1 MSEIQDAIALS
12 DGTIVRIPGLD
23 NLSDDQVTSILIKSL
38 PGKMAN
44 LGFSENLERE
54 YNIRDGVPDLGLR
67 FQEALTGGDAREI
80 RAVFNE
86 RVGDGNWGVEPNT
99 KQLYVTPQGLTNLGI
114 TPKDNRN
121 VFLDGTETDIYDF
134 SADIA
139 PELVVGA
146 ASVAAEVFIPV
157 PGTGFLGPL
166 AVRSAAA
173 GLGGSLGRGG
183 LELTQELM
191 GYNRESV
198 AEIIQQA
205 GTEGAVIAGATLALG
220 APFAAFGSVANRVK
234 QASDDLI
241 HSAPQ
246 PTRIETALANMK
258 KAEAEVS
265 KRVPKEDA
273 MLLSLRTLVG
283 DEGTVAGN
291 LVTKLEGV
299 GAKQAGDQFAARAA
313 NLVEK
318 YRRTYLASI
327 RSGDDELTTLA
338 KLKTVLS
345 KEEQG
350 ILQNSIKAIKNF
362 DETSIGKV
370 DKAGAS
376 LKGFKNFAEQRLLQQ
391 YKAGQEK
398 FSGEEYYGQFNRLEG
413 KDISNQKLS
422 NLINRISK
430 GSGIL
435 VDNVY
440 NAFSSVNSPLKT
452 RLSSRVNI
460 SDKTRTAV
468 PVQAEKSKKTG
479 MFHIGKPLPTKPVPT
494 GQSFDKGSGTRITAN
509 DLLQLDKQLRQES
522 YKTSFADKSREY
534 LEISKFLQKNLEG
547 MDEFPSNFRAKLK
560 EVNRKYSNF
569 VTPYRGKEG
578 LFAQIAKRPPSD
590 AVKYFSDFIRG
601 KDGAEFSTLLDKLDT
616 VFKGDKVGDA
626 LGLADRNEILSA
638 IGMNFIRENKIDI
651 VDALNPAE
659 SIKAA
664 TKALK
669 TINEM
674 ENVISKQ
681 PSSKKIAKEIF
692 KGSTLQQYKKLLTDV
707 ASGVPVRMTK
717 AMEEIGMVM
726 SFNEARQFV
735 NSVNTVASSLS
746 KADLNTFA
754 LSLKAL
760 DKLSPKSAAFVKD
773 LMFADNWSRLFKATE
788 AQNAQA
794 RLLGIK
800 QWADD
805 WTAAVAKDETNMKY
819 IFGEMYEGVNDFAL
833 NMKGALNIDPVAG
846 ALSVAENTVGLF
858 RKLITLNFSAVRKPL
873 AFIFATKQF
882 APGAPGWNTLNKRLT
897 GGESASEISKEK
909 LSGLIGGL
917 GNLSGKAQK
926 YSSQILMARDGLVA
940 ASIAHYLEEANQSY
954 PLEDEVPKV
963 MPRKIE
969 TSQEEPQPQPQL
981 QQQDGIAAI
990 QKIAEM
996 ISGVG
1001 VSGLEEGAAIARG
1014 R

>member
-12 DGTIVRIPGLD
+12 DGTIVRIPGLG

-139 PELVVGA
+139 PELAIGA
-146 ASVAAEVFIPV
+146 ASVAAEVLVPI

-241 HSAPQ
+241 PSAPQ
-246 PTRIETALANMK
+246 PTRIETAVANMRE
-258 KAEAEVS
+258 AEAKVS
-265 KRVPKEDA
+265 GRVSKEDA

-291 LVTKLEGV
+291 LLTKLEGV

-318 YRRTYLASI
+318 YKRTYLASI

-362 DETSIGKV
+362 DETNIGKA
-370 DKAGAS
+370 DLAGTT
-376 LKGFKNFAEQRLLQQ
+376 LKSFKNFAEQRLLQQ
-391 YKAGQEK
+391 YKAGQEA
-398 FSGEEYYGQFNRLEG
+398 FSGPSYYGQFNRLEG
-413 KDISNQKLS
+413 KDINNQRLS
-422 NLINRISK
+422 NLINRISED
-430 GSGIL
+430 SGIL
-435 VDNVY
+435 VDDVY
-440 NAFSSVNSPLKT
+440 NAFSSANSPLRT
-452 RLSSRVNI
+452 RLSSRVRI
-460 SDKTRTAV
+460 SDKTQKAM
-468 PVQAEKSKKTG
+468 PVQGKKSKKTG
-479 MFHIGKPLPTKPVPT
+479 ERP
-494 GQSFDKGSGTRITAN
+494 DKGSGTRITAN
-509 DLLQLDKQLRQES
+509 DLLQLDKQLRQAS
-522 YKTSFADKSREY
+522 YKTSSANQSRVN
-534 LEISKFLQKNLEG
+534 LEISKSLQKQLEKLP
-547 MDEFPSNFRAKLK
+547 EFPAKFRAKLQ
-560 EVNRKYSNF
+560 EVNREYSNF
-569 VTPYRGKEG
+569 VTPYRGKNG
-578 LFAQIAKRPPSD
+578 LFSQIAERPQAD
-590 AVKYFSDFIRG
+590 AQSYLSSFVKG
-601 KDGAEFSTLLDKLDT
+601 KDGAEFSTLLDKLDKA
-616 VFKGDKVGDA
+616 FGPNAIGGK
-626 LGLADRNEILSA
+626 LGLADRDEILSA

-651 VDALNPAE
+651 VG
-659 SIKAA
+659 AA
-664 TKALK
+664 D
-669 TINEM
+669 
-674 ENVISKQ
+674 
-681 PSSKKIAKEIF
+681 PSKIAKDSLKRINSIENTIKKQMGSGAGKATQQIF
-692 KGSTLQQYKKLLTDV
+692 KGNALQEYKKLLTDV

-717 AMEEIGMVM
+717 AMEELGMVM

-858 RKLITLNFSAVRKPL
+858 RKIITLNFSAVRKPL

-954 PLEDEVPKV
+954 PLEEEVPKV

-981 QQQDGIAAI
+981 QQSDGIAAI